1 MEQTR
6 DFQDLLVNFPKPFCV
21 LVQHL
26 PKNRIL
32 KTIYFVEILSEKS
45 HPKGIYFVEILSD
58 SSAPVGIIHRK
69 TSSETFVNPT
79 SIGGMVRCCHWYS
92 NPGVTSFTTIT
103 VSPLANFDVFL
114 TFLLLYAISA
124 NAYSIELIDSY
135 YHHILGH
142 KYNDVVVS
150 CITT

>member
-79 SIGGMVRCCHWYS
+79 SNWGHGPMLSLVFEPWCNVLYHYNCE
-92 NPGVTSFTTIT
+92 
-103 VSPLANFDVFL
+103 PLGKL
-114 TFLLLYAISA
+114 
-124 NAYSIELIDSY
+124 
-135 YHHILGH
+135 
-142 KYNDVVVS
+142 
-150 CITT
+150 